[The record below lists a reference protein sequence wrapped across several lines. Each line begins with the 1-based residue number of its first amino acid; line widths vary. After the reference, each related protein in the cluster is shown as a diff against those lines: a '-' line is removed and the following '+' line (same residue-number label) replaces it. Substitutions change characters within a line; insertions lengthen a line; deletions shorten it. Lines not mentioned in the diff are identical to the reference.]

1 MSRPQQLVL
10 APRIS
15 LDLSRN
21 PPCLNFGLRKSKV
34 CRPDSLTSSAAQTC
48 CRECGVA
55 FLQCGMR
62 LQAKELVGCGAGG
75 AHGQVWLRHALQR
88 MPAVT
93 DRQQQTLQASGFFA
107 GEFTRNGRFQRHQR
121 RREESSSGKLQ
132 RGRACPIPRCVR
144 ATPPGLLGGGGPQH
158 TIVAPTDCDF
168 RDGSLM
174 IARPSALPRSSLW
187 GSCVRSCVQKVQSCC
202 NQKVKTWESCRA
214 IHHHH
219 HHHLVWV
226 CE

>member
-1 MSRPQQLVL
+1 M
-10 APRIS
+10 
-15 LDLSRN
+15 LSRVWRCFLAVWHAITGKGVGRVRCGRS
-21 PPCLNFGLRKSKV
+21 PRTGVVEAR
-34 CRPDSLTSSAAQTC
+34 TSEDARC
-48 CRECGVA
+48 
-55 FLQCGMR
+55 
-62 LQAKELVGCGAGG
+62 
-75 AHGQVWLRHALQR
+75 
-88 MPAVT
+88 
-93 DRQQQTLQASGFFA
+93 DRQTATNSASGFFA

-121 RREESSSGKLQ
+121 RREESHQGNSKGAGLSHPV
-132 RGRACPIPRCVR
+132 RACD
-144 ATPPGLLGGGGPQH
+144 PPGLLGGGGPQH
-158 TIVAPTDCDF
+158 AIVAPTDCDF

-174 IARPSALPRSSLW
+174 IARPSALPCSSLW

>member
-1 MSRPQQLVL
+1 VSRPQQLVL

-93 DRQQQTLQASGFFA
+93 DRQQQTLQVDFSRANSQETA
-107 GEFTRNGRFQRHQR
+107 DSSVISAEEKRVI
-121 RREESSSGKLQ
+121 RETPKGQ
-132 RGRACPIPRCVR
+132 GCPIPCVR
-144 ATPPGLLGGGGPQH
+144 ATPQACWAA
-158 TIVAPTDCDF
+158 VAPSTPLSHPRIVISVTD
-168 RDGSLM
+168 
-174 IARPSALPRSSLW
+174 P
-187 GSCVRSCVQKVQSCC
+187 
-202 NQKVKTWESCRA
+202 
-214 IHHHH
+214 
-219 HHHLVWV
+219 
-226 CE
+226 

>member
-1 MSRPQQLVL
+1 M
-10 APRIS
+10 
-15 LDLSRN
+15 LSR
-21 PPCLNFGLRKSKV
+21 V
-34 CRPDSLTSSAAQTC
+34 CRCFLAVWHAITGKGVGLVRCGRSARTGVVEARTSEDARC
-48 CRECGVA
+48 
-55 FLQCGMR
+55 
-62 LQAKELVGCGAGG
+62 
-75 AHGQVWLRHALQR
+75 
-88 MPAVT
+88 
-93 DRQQQTLQASGFFA
+93 DRQTATNSASGFFA

-121 RREESSSGKLQ
+121 EGQKRREFIRETPKGQGLVPSPL
-132 RGRACPIPRCVR
+132 RACD
-144 ATPPGLLGGGGPQH
+144 PPGLLGGGGPQH
-158 TIVAPTDCDF
+158 AIVAPTDCDF

-174 IARPSALPRSSLW
+174 IARPSALPHSSLW